1 MSCRQAERVTQSN
14 LKRISHDTFLR
25 LIRATS
31 ISLPHTTAIGI
42 DDFAF
47 RKGHDYGTLICDLNT
62 HQPLAILP
70 DRTCEIV
77 EAWLTAH
84 PHIQTVSRD
93 GSKTYREAITNAN
106 AAIEQISDRWHLIKN
121 AKDALTKWLDQT
133 LPTQIEWLAESDQ
146 PVELPKE
153 KPIDELR
160 WRLIQQV
167 QQDDKKGIRISHLA
181 KKYELSRGTI
191 YKYLNQTTPPRKTRR
206 KTKPAQAKLQP
217 YYDLIVAYDAEHFT
231 TDQILKKIRLAGY
244 EGSLSALRRFIEP
257 YRADKKKGFKQALT
271 QQISRAKISQ
281 WVWRGFQQLKDEEK
295 QVLAKCQNLYP
306 FIEPLEKLVQD
317 YRTLFEN
324 RAIESL
330 IEWMNAQ
337 LANKNSPFHS
347 YSIGLRLDLAA
358 VKNAFSSPYSNGLLE
373 GQVNRLKWLKRMMYG
388 RAKPDLLEKRMQY
401 QLW

>member
-47 RKGHDYGTLICDLNT
+47 RKGHNYSTLICDLNT

-146 PVELPKE
+146 PVKLPKE

-167 QQDDKKGIRISHLA
+167 QQDYKKGIRISHLA

-206 KTKPAQAKLQP
+206 KTKPAQAKCN
-217 YYDLIVAYDAEHFT
+217 
-231 TDQILKKIRLAGY
+231 
-244 EGSLSALRRFIEP
+244 
-257 YRADKKKGFKQALT
+257 LT
-271 QQISRAKISQ
+271 MI
-281 WVWRGFQQLKDEEK
+281 
-295 QVLAKCQNLYP
+295 
-306 FIEPLEKLVQD
+306 
-317 YRTLFEN
+317 
-324 RAIESL
+324 
-330 IEWMNAQ
+330 
-337 LANKNSPFHS
+337 
-347 YSIGLRLDLAA
+347 
-358 VKNAFSSPYSNGLLE
+358 
-373 GQVNRLKWLKRMMYG
+373 
-388 RAKPDLLEKRMQY
+388 
-401 QLW
+401 